1 MKIRRGLALTDIL
14 RELLPHLQ
22 IIEFPQHIKMFL
34 IDRLAEVECNIAN
47 GASEKI
53 QLGAVVSSFVSA
65 REQLANVSA

>member
-1 MKIRRGLALTDIL
+1 M
-14 RELLPHLQ
+14 
-22 IIEFPQHIKMFL
+22 HIKMFL
-34 IDRLAEVECNIAN
+34 IDRLAEVECNTAN